1 MKQFMIV
8 YLQFQVTSVLEAA
21 LLSTAALF
29 SPSEKKNM
37 IREHLLQVQWVQA
50 SNKVICKRT

>member
-50 SNKVICKRT
+50 